1 MRNYFG
7 KERLQGS
14 AFHRNRIC
22 AAAASMGL
30 LSKRRPWERETI
42 STHCKGTQVW
52 ENWDLSAPAIRVS
65 TLIFGH
71 FSAQKNEI
79 TKYYVFTKTHKK
91 W

>member
-71 FSAQKNEI
+71 FSAQKKRNKRYKI
-79 TKYYVFTKTHKK
+79 SMKTDEK
-91 W
+91 